1 MFVLFSVRCNLIFRK
16 RPKKFHEKRSMS
28 RIKSSITEK
37 KESYYGK
44 KAYDPTERL
53 DVAFKSGKSS
63 MKEYEHACK
72 ANCSKDKHVYH

>member
-1 MFVLFSVRCNLIFRK
+1 
-16 RPKKFHEKRSMS
+16 MS